1 MELMTSVEMAQ
12 QWGISSRRVAI
23 LCEDGRVEGAFKK
36 GKTWLIPSDAK
47 KPDDRRRVQFK
58 GQKELQTNNVG
69 YFGYFGYID

>member
-12 QWGISSRRVAI
+12 RWGISSRRVAI

-58 GQKELQTNNVG
+58 GQKEMQTNSG
-69 YFGYFGYID
+69 GYFGYID